1 MKNSIDYND
10 IFDIMIKKT
19 EADLADM
26 YKNWH
31 PWVDID
37 RKEGRLAVLK
47 ELREIS
53 EGDIHEQHSV
63 IAAQLLKV
71 RSVVAK
77 M

>member
-10 IFDIMIKKT
+10 IFNIMIKKA
-19 EADLADM
+19 EADLEDM

-37 RKEGRLAVLK
+37 RKEGRLEVLK
-47 ELREIS
+47 VLREIS
-53 EGDIHEQHSV
+53 EGDIHEHHAE
-63 IAAQLLKV
+63 IAKQLIKV

>member
-10 IFDIMIKKT
+10 VFDIMIKKT

-37 RKEGRLAVLK
+37 RKEGRLEVLK
-47 ELREIS
+47 VLRDMAQADINDHHGEIA
-53 EGDIHEQHSV
+53 D
-63 IAAQLLKV
+63 QLIKI
-71 RSVVAK
+71 RSIVEK

>member
-37 RKEGRLAVLK
+37 RKEGRLEVLK
-47 ELREIS
+47 VLREIS
-53 EGDIHEQHSV
+53 QNDIHEHHAE
-63 IAAQLLKV
+63 IADQLEE
-71 RSVVAK
+71 RVVNK

>member
-26 YKNWH
+26 YKNRH

-37 RKEGRLAVLK
+37 RKEGRLEVLK
-47 ELREIS
+47 VLREIS
-53 EGDIHEQHSV
+53 QDDIHEHHAE
-63 IAAQLLKV
+63 IADQLLKV
-71 RSVVAK
+71 RRVVEK